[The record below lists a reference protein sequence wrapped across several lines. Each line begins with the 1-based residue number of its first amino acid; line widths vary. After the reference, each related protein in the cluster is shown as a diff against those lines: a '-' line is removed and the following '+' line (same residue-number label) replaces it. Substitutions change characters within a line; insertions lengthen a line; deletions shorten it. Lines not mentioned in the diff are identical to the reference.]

1 MGLQRDMKYR
11 VAAGIG
17 LTHFETPV
25 YRDYEAMRRK
35 FDEWVKRYPY
45 LTVTASVQEGSGK
58 WRTHLHHNYSPVAL
72 KRWQEAGAP
81 GSMEPKRNPHKSL
94 TLRNM
99 SLVTIRRLPNGAVA
113 VSGRKMAGKS
123 RKRATARKKR

>member
-1 MGLQRDMKYR
+1 MA
-11 VAAGIG
+11 VSI
-17 LTHFETPV
+17 
-25 YRDYEAMRRK
+25 RK
-35 FDEWVKRYPY
+35 
-45 LTVTASVQEGSGK
+45 GK
-58 WRTHLHHNYSPVAL
+58 WGHSSLYLKADMSQASSPIWYSLDSPDDWDSTVFQVADARHSWPKAFSLVKSWLKGNPSTEELLKAQRSNPSNYV
-72 KRWQEAGAP
+72 G
-81 GSMEPKRNPHKSL
+81 KSL